1 MNDVIHKNKENYKIT
16 LHTFFISFITLY
28 RLSYNDM
35 SCSITLYYFR
45 LFYFDTVYN
54 GDNRKEYFMQ
64 ISALVMNV
72 D

>member
-16 LHTFFISFITLY
+16 LHTFFISFITL
-28 RLSYNDM
+28 